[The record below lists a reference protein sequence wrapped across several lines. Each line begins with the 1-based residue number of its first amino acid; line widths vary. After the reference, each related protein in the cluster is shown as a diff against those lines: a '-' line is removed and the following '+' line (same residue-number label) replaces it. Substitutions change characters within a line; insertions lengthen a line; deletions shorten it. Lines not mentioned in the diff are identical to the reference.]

1 MKIKSIAIALSMVM
15 SSQVFAAYE
24 EQSTSGIIPTDIQW
38 PMSSKDI
45 RNTSIFFDV
54 EDAVEAVGRDCP
66 NNHFPTHLGVD
77 IRANQ
82 STSVVPTYPG
92 KVVRTGTGGIWGNYV
107 VISHNIIL
115 GQVYIGI

>member
-1 MKIKSIAIALSMVM
+1 MKIKNIAIALTLGLST
-15 SSQVFAAYE
+15 QLFAATE
-24 EQSTSGIIPTDIQW
+24 EQSTSSVIPNDIQW
-38 PMSSKDI
+38 PMASKDI

-82 STSVVPTYPG
+82 STSVLPTYPG
-92 KVVRTGTGGIWGNYV
+92 KLYV
-107 VISHNIIL
+107 LEQEAFGANML
-115 GQVYIGI
+115 Y